1 MGSGGKRIGGG
12 GKQIGAGRKSRADE
26 LRLSAI
32 MDDIGNTVKVL
43 EVLYRNALKPEN
55 FADRQLWLAYKYG
68 KPKEN
73 EGVPTE
79 IIINVLRNA

>member
-1 MGSGGKRIGGG
+1 MAGKGGKRSN
-12 GKQIGAGRKSRADE
+12 AGRQSKANE

-43 EVLYRNALKPEN
+43 EVLYKNALNPRN
-55 FADRQLWLAYKYG
+55 SADRQLWLAYKYG

-73 EGVPTE
+73 EGLPTE
-79 IIINVLRNA
+79 MIIRVLRNS

>member
-1 MGSGGKRIGGG
+1 MSLGGKRT
-12 GKQIGAGRKSRADE
+12 GAGRKSKAEE

-43 EVLYRNALKPEN
+43 EALYKSACKPGN
-55 FADRQLWLAYKYG
+55 IQAQQLWLAYKYG

-79 IIINVLRNA
+79 MIIKVIRDS